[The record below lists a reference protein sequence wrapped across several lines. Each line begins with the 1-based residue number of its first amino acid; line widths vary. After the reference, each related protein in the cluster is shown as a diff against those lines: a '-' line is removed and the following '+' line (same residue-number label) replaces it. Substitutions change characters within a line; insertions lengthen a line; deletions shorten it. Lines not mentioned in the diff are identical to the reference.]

1 MTDSFQARQSAD
13 TTTAASLC
21 ALLQVQGD
29 ATGGWVVK
37 RLPPP
42 PGGLT
47 RFSVYLRDRDDL
59 PEQPPIPDGPPY
71 SDAVRISSR
80 DDKQQ
85 PDETG
90 KQPSQGGEGTV
101 SQPARAAYRRGS
113 RMGEGWMTPGLS
125 E

>member
-1 MTDSFQARQSAD
+1 M
-13 TTTAASLC
+13 
-21 ALLQVQGD
+21 QGD

-85 PDETG
+85 QPDETG

-101 SQPARAAYRRGS
+101 SQPASQPGPLKGGAAGWEREGQIRR
-113 RMGEGWMTPGLS
+113 REG
-125 E
+125 